1 MKTQVSAALAALVA
15 AVVCPPASAQTQ
27 GASGA
32 AANPAANAQ
41 KFGVAVVDINF
52 IFKNHPKFTSSMEE
66 MKTEFQRIEGDV
78 KGKQQQL
85 MQMQE
90 QKNTLSPG
98 TPDYKRLDD
107 QIVQM
112 NANLQVEVTQ
122 KRKELVEK
130 EAKIYYET
138 YLEVQRV
145 IEWYAQKQGLGVVLR
160 FNGEETDPANR
171 ESIIR
176 NINKAVQYQNQVD
189 ITGDIHTL
197 LQRMAANSGSATK

>member
-15 AVVCPPASAQTQ
+15 AVALSAPAPAQTEAAA
-27 GASGA
+27 G

-52 IFKNHPKFTSSMEE
+52 IFKNHPGFTAAMDG
-66 MKTEFQRIEGDV
+66 MKAEFQRIEGDV
-78 KGKQQQL
+78 KAKQQQIV
-85 MQMQE
+85 QMQE
-90 QKNTLSPG
+90 QKNTLTPG

-107 QIVQM
+107 QVVQM

-122 KRKELVEK
+122 KRKDLVER
-130 EAKIYYET
+130 EAKIYYKT
-138 YLEVQRV
+138 YDEVSRV
-145 IEWYAQKQGLGVVLR
+145 IAWYAQKQNIGVVLR
-160 FNGEETDPANR
+160 FNAEDADPANR

-189 ITGDIHTL
+189 ITGDIDAL
-197 LQRMAANSGSATK
+197 LKRMAANNSTTK